1 MQEAGTETTEIPC
14 GGRLSYERKEKSLY
28 NKVIEHMERVGIV
41 AVGLGEVLFDHDLE
55 RDDYR
60 FGGAPANFAD
70 HFLKCSRLIAG
81 DGAAEVHV
89 VSAVGALPGGAAD
102 PWGREV
108 ERQLARRGLAGE
120 LERVPGRRTGMVDKR
135 RDAAGVNAYDILPAA
150 WDRIGW
156 SDRLRELAQRTDAV
170 CFGSLAQREGRS
182 RRTIVRF
189 LREMIRTGRRTLRVF
204 DANIRGDFYS
214 EKVLRE
220 SIRLCNVLKISDEE
234 LPAVARSLGM
244 SWAEGAAEPFCMG
257 LLAAWRNLDLVILT
271 EGAKGSRIFLRD
283 RISVC
288 VIPARERRRPVDT
301 VGAGDSFTAAFCAM
315 LVAGKDIWEAQRF
328 ASRVAAFVCSKASAT
343 PAYPPRAAAWLRP

>member
-1 MQEAGTETTEIPC
+1 MD
-14 GGRLSYERKEKSLY
+14 RK
-28 NKVIEHMERVGIV
+28 RIV

-81 DGAAEVHV
+81 DDAAEVHV
-89 VSAVGALPGGAAD
+89 VSAVGASPDGTPD
-102 PWGREV
+102 RWGREV
-108 ERQLARRGLAGE
+108 VRQLGRRGLAGE
-120 LERVPGRRTGMVDKR
+120 LDRVAGRPTGMVDKR
-135 RDAAGVNAYDILPAA
+135 RDAAGVNTYDIRPAA

-156 SDRLRELAQRTDAV
+156 SDRLLELAQRVDAV
-170 CFGSLAQREGRS
+170 CFGSLAQRGERS

-189 LREMIRTGRRTLRVF
+189 LREMIRTGRPTLRVF
-204 DANIRGDFYS
+204 DANIRGDSCS
-214 EKVLRE
+214 EQVLRR

-234 LPAVARSLGM
+234 LPAVARLLGLRF
-244 SWAEGAAEPFCMG
+244 EDGAAEPFCME
-257 LLAAWRNLDLVILT
+257 LLASWRNLDLVILT

-288 VIPARERRRPVDT
+288 VIPECGRRRPVDT

-315 LVAGKDIWEAQRF
+315 YLDGRDVWEAQRF
-328 ASRVAAFVCSKASAT
+328 ASKVAAYVCSKKSAT
-343 PAYPPRAAAWLRP
+343 PAYPSGASAWLRA